1 MVRAFDRLPAKLAR
15 VFAGYLITGRRR
27 ETDLMIPVHLLRQL
41 SGVGIPPDPHG
52 QTVQFPPAVVGAD
65 LTAATRALVERLVLT
80 WSERNAVDAFGA
92 EATGDDGKERA
103 ATAWQDI
110 AEQFVAVQAVIF
122 LAPLFTQMRYLAL
135 MAAAAV
141 GALLVAATEYPFQP
155 EKLIMYATV
164 GLVAAV
170 LAVIV
175 WVLYRINKS
184 EIVSRV
190 TRTTPGQ
197 FSLTSGFVVN
207 FVQLAL
213 PLVFV
218 AAAQMSGW
226 LRTIVEPFLAVLK

>member
-1 MVRAFDRLPAKLAR
+1 M
-15 VFAGYLITGRRR
+15 
-27 ETDLMIPVHLLRQL
+27 
-41 SGVGIPPDPHG
+41 
-52 QTVQFPPAVVGAD
+52 GAD